1 MPPLPPMLLELP
13 PQPLVR
19 RTDLARRRGF
29 DFNFGTM
36 DLSVRTTGQ
45 TGSNTCWPSLEVP
58 VFSDVAAAAGTR
70 RSALAIALH
79 YGTGPRA
86 MGLKLSDRKQT
97 PNKASAPSLVV
108 SFIDMISQWL

>member
-58 VFSDVAAAAGTR
+58 VFLMWRRRQAPAAAR
-70 RSALAIALH
+70 LPLLFI
-79 YGTGPRA
+79 
-86 MGLKLSDRKQT
+86 M
-97 PNKASAPSLVV
+97 APVRGR
-108 SFIDMISQWL
+108 WA